1 MSKLR
6 PGRFWLVTLAAVAA
20 LAVTLAL
27 GAWQLGRAHEKLALQ
42 ASMEERK
49 ALPPVGEQA
58 LLDARPSGDSRY
70 RPVVLRGTWL
80 AQHTVFLDNRQMN
93 GKTGFYVVTPLRLE
107 GSGRAV
113 LVERGWAQRNFV
125 NREQLPPID
134 TPPGIVQVRGRMAP
148 PPAKLYEFDGA
159 PSGPIRQN
167 LDLAQWRAETGLP
180 LLEIGV
186 QQTGETS
193 DGLLRDWPDAAG
205 GAGKNYGYAF
215 QWWALSA
222 LIAILYVW
230 FQFIAPRRKA
240 RHA

>member
-180 LLEIGV
+180 LLEVGV